1 LFWLWDLLFG
11 IYFEFGILDLGFIL
25 IHFRILGTN
34 QNDNMPYKKSFAS
47 DNNAPVHEKVMEAI
61 QNANQDDVIAYGN
74 DPYTHECLELF
85 KKVFHADVESFLVYN
100 GTGANVSAITN
111 LIKPFH
117 AVMCAETAHMNKDE
131 CGAPERYAGCK
142 LLPVPTTDGK
152 LRIEQLKKFLHSK
165 DFEHHVQ
172 PKIIS
177 ITQATELGTLYSIE
191 EIRNIVKFAHDNELY
206 VHIDGARIANAV
218 AALGPI
224 NKMLTETEVDA
235 VSFGGTKNG
244 LMFGEA
250 VVFINPSLAK
260 DYKYIRKQSMQLASK
275 MRYIAAQFNALL
287 SNELWIN
294 NAQHAN
300 NMAKL
305 LEEKVSKIPEIQI
318 TQPVQTNAV
327 FATLPEKIIKPL
339 QEKFFFYVWNH
350 ENNEV
355 RWMTSFDTDEKDI
368 EIFVDEIKR
377 AI

>member
-1 LFWLWDLLFG
+1 
-11 IYFEFGILDLGFIL
+11 
-25 IHFRILGTN
+25 
-34 QNDNMPYKKSFAS
+34 
-47 DNNAPVHEKVMEAI
+47 
-61 QNANQDDVIAYGN
+61 
-74 DPYTHECLELF
+74 
-85 KKVFHADVESFLVYN
+85 
-100 GTGANVSAITN
+100 
-111 LIKPFH
+111 
-117 AVMCAETAHMNKDE
+117 
-131 CGAPERYAGCK
+131 
-142 LLPVPTTDGK
+142 
-152 LRIEQLKKFLHSK
+152 
-165 DFEHHVQ
+165 
-172 PKIIS
+172 
-177 ITQATELGTLYSIE
+177 
-191 EIRNIVKFAHDNELY
+191 
-206 VHIDGARIANAV
+206 
-218 AALGPI
+218 
-224 NKMLTETEVDA
+224 MLTETEVDA

-305 LEEKVSKIPEIQI
+305 LEEKVSKIPGIQI